1 MQNGGKSSD
10 PKLVGSDSDS
20 SDEQERIGGG
30 INDLRS
36 GNNVALHNL
45 DNNGSIIASQ
55 GTESGGDSSDST
67 DSGTSGL
74 AEIANQSIGNL
85 INSTNVESQTNSS
98 SNL

>member
-36 GNNVALHNL
+36 GNNIALQNP
-45 DNNGSIIASQ
+45 DNSGSITAGQ
-55 GTESGGDSSDST
+55 GTESGGDSSDSIG
-67 DSGTSGL
+67 SGTTGL
-74 AEIANQSIGNL
+74 GESVNQSIGNL
-85 INSTNVESQTNSS
+85 INGTTVESQTSS
-98 SNL
+98 SNNL